1 MESYTLSFIFAAG
14 VFIGTTI
21 SIIVVRKTAVYNT
34 VWKQIKR
41 KNHYVNML
49 QWLILTLFSV
59 AVFVGFGSL
68 ISKSDALIQ
77 FMIGLGS
84 GLMMAL
90 LPMKEMK

>member
-1 MESYTLSFIFAAG
+1 MSGNKL
-14 VFIGTTI
+14 
-21 SIIVVRKTAVYNT
+21 KD
-34 VWKQIKR
+34 